1 MKQSMLVPKRRKTT
15 CLLALLLGASLLRGE
30 IKVLRNFTLIDGSG
44 RPPLAGAAM
53 ILDAGRIVWV
63 GPASQ
68 LQAPAGAQ
76 MVDLTGKYVMPGI
89 INLHGHLGNTID
101 LTQDARFFTR
111 ENVEKNLE
119 TYASY
124 GVTAMLSMG
133 TDQDLVFQLRD
144 RQRAGRPS
152 ITRVFT
158 AGQGFIFKG
167 GYGGIAGV
175 NQGVSTVAEVE
186 AAVAVQAGKK
196 VDIIKLWMDD
206 ELGRLPKMPYPIA
219 KAIID
224 GAHRRHLRVTAHIF
238 YLQDAKQL
246 TDYGVDGLAHSVR
259 DKPGDQALI
268 ESMKAHGTWQMAATL
283 SREASMFIYAGTP
296 PFLSDPFFTRGVSP
310 AAIKTLRSPAYR
322 ETISSGPHFKEYP
335 AFLATAKKNLKALAD
350 AGVKYGFGTDTG
362 PPGRFPGYFEH
373 WEMELMVEAGLT
385 PMQVI
390 TAATRNAAEF
400 LGAKDLGTLERSKW
414 ADLIVLDRNPLDD
427 IRNTRTIHTVYVAG
441 NLAK

>member
-1 MKQSMLVPKRRKTT
+1 MKQSMPAPKRSRST

-44 RPPLAGAAM
+44 RPPLTGAAM

-63 GPASQ
+63 GPVTQ
-68 LQAPAGAQ
+68 LQTPGGAQ
-76 MVDLTGKYVMPGI
+76 TVDLTGKYVMPGI

-101 LTQDARFFTR
+101 LTQDAKFFTR
-111 ENVEKNLE
+111 ESVEKNLE

-133 TDQDLVFQLRD
+133 TDQDLVFQIRD

-175 NQGVSTVAEVE
+175 NQGVSSVAEVE
-186 AAVAVQAGKK
+186 PAVAVQAQKK

-224 GAHRRHLRVTAHIF
+224 DAHRRHLRVTAHIF

-259 DKPGDQALI
+259 DKPGDQGLI

-283 SREASMFIYAGTP
+283 SREASVFIYAGLP

-322 ETISSGPHFKEYP
+322 ETISSSPHFKEYP
-335 AFLATAKKNLKALAD
+335 VFLATARKNLKTLVD

-427 IRNTRTIHTVYVAG
+427 IRNTRTIHAVYIAG
-441 NLAK
+441 NLVK